1 MRGKLTLTKNFGA
14 KANIEEIKAMA
25 QEIWNMSILYPKT
38 PKKFCHNIKLGKII
52 MNSEV
57 FCKKALLKN
66 FSRKHLC
73 WILFLTKMKAYR
85 PANLLKRHYKADVF
99 FDSYCKIFKNRYFEE
114 HLWTAASESSTFYV
128 SLKLYLHEQI
138 T

>member
-14 KANIEEIKAMA
+14 KATIEEIKAMA

-66 FSRKHLC
+66 LSRKHLC
-73 WILFLTKMKAYR
+73 WILFLAKMKAYR
-85 PANLLKRHYKADVF
+85 PANLLKRHYKADVYLTVIAKF
-99 FDSYCKIFKNRYFEE
+99 LRTDILKNICERLLLRVLPFM
-114 HLWTAASESSTFYV
+114 LVWSFTCMS
-128 SLKLYLHEQI
+128 K
-138 T
+138 

>member
-14 KANIEEIKAMA
+14 KATIEEIKAMV

-38 PKKFCHNIKLGKII
+38 PKKFCHIIKLGKII

-73 WILFLTKMKAYR
+73 WILFLAKMKAYR

-99 FDSYCKIFKNRYFEE
+99 LTVIAKFLRTDILKNICERLLLRVLPFMLVWSFTYM
-114 HLWTAASESSTFYV
+114 S
-128 SLKLYLHEQI
+128 K
-138 T
+138 

>member
-14 KANIEEIKAMA
+14 KATIEEIKAMV

-38 PKKFCHNIKLGKII
+38 PKKFCHIIKLGKII

-73 WILFLTKMKAYR
+73 WILFLAKMKAYR

-99 FDSYCKIFKNRYFEE
+99 LTVIAKFLRTDILKNICERLLLRGLPFMLVWSFTYM
-114 HLWTAASESSTFYV
+114 S
-128 SLKLYLHEQI
+128 K
-138 T
+138 

>member
-14 KANIEEIKAMA
+14 KATIEEIKAMA

-73 WILFLTKMKAYR
+73 WIFFLTKMKAYR

-99 FDSYCKIFKNRYFEE
+99 LTVILTKFLRTDILKNICERLLLRVLPFMLVWSFTYM
-114 HLWTAASESSTFYV
+114 S
-128 SLKLYLHEQI
+128 K
-138 T
+138 

>member
-14 KANIEEIKAMA
+14 KATIEEIKAMV

-38 PKKFCHNIKLGKII
+38 PKKFCHIIKLGKII

-99 FDSYCKIFKNRYFEE
+99 LTVIAKFLRSDILKNICERLLLRVLPFMLVWSFTYM
-114 HLWTAASESSTFYV
+114 S
-128 SLKLYLHEQI
+128 K
-138 T
+138 

>member
-99 FDSYCKIFKNRYFEE
+99 LTVIAKLLRTDILKNICERLLLRVLPFMLVWSFTYM
-114 HLWTAASESSTFYV
+114 S
-128 SLKLYLHEQI
+128 K
-138 T
+138 

>member
-14 KANIEEIKAMA
+14 KATIEEIKAMA

-38 PKKFCHNIKLGKII
+38 PKKFCHIIKLGKII

-57 FCKKALLKN
+57 FCKKTLLKN

-73 WILFLTKMKAYR
+73 WILFLAKMKAYR

-99 FDSYCKIFKNRYFEE
+99 LTVIAKFLRTDILKNICERLLLRVLPFMLVWSFTYM
-114 HLWTAASESSTFYV
+114 S
-128 SLKLYLHEQI
+128 K
-138 T
+138 